1 MCHIC
6 SLAFELSDFN
16 NCSLI
21 DLSLRN
27 YPIENLSNNNERWT
41 QILQKAYVSYYK
53 YLLVKC
59 IKIKYWH
66 EKMYLI
72 KKTNNSFFIKKI
84 KYKLIFLRF
93 GHFVASVLVG
103 FC

>member
-1 MCHIC
+1 M
-6 SLAFELSDFN
+6 D
-16 NCSLI
+16 
-21 DLSLRN
+21 
-27 YPIENLSNNNERWT
+27 
-41 QILQKAYVSYYK
+41 
-53 YLLVKC
+53 
-59 IKIKYWH
+59 KIKYWH